1 MNRIDAV
8 DYWVA
13 EGKGKSKVSRAK
25 RMDSLRSREA
35 WHILGHDFSS
45 TGCEA
50 TLLYNQIN
58 DMDEAQFQLAIEEL
72 AQKFQTLK
80 HTAQLQDCDWQDVT
94 LIRSQNLPSSLNHF
108 LRLTRRLPLRSKE
121 KKKPPDT
128 TPQQH
133 QVPEAQE
140 LQSQIINDEQ
150 AIEEEEEEEEDPEC
164 LPKFPSTTTH
174 PSTDPTTTTT
184 IIYDII
190 YSPTYRVPILYIH
203 KPPPPPITL
212 RDDDNNDDDDND
224 DNNPDPFLTHLQN
237 SSSSAVLL
245 SLIDHPTIGKPVYFI
260 HPCRTQEAIAE
271 ILSSSLSS
279 ATRRLGKNGSGGGEE
294 EEERGGGEGGMQWFM
309 AWWGCIGNSA
319 GLSVPM
325 ELARMV
331 MMPTLTTTKTMSAAG
346 GV

>member
-1 MNRIDAV
+1 
-8 DYWVA
+8 
-13 EGKGKSKVSRAK
+13 
-25 RMDSLRSREA
+25 MDSLRSREP
-35 WHILGHDFSS
+35 WHTLGHDFSS

-58 DMDEAQFQLAIEEL
+58 DMNEVQFQLAIEEL

-140 LQSQIINDEQ
+140 AQSQIINNEQ
-150 AIEEEEEEEEDPEC
+150 ATEEEEEEEDPEC
-164 LPKFPSTTTH
+164 LPKFPPTTTH
-174 PSTDPTTTTT
+174 PSTDPTTTT

-212 RDDDNNDDDDND
+212 PDDDNNDDDDN

-245 SLIDHPTIGKPVYFI
+245 SLIDHPAIGKPVYFI

-271 ILSSSLSS
+271 ILSSSSS
-279 ATRRLGKNGSGGGEE
+279 RRRLGKNEGGGGEE

-331 MMPTLTTTKTMSAAG
+331 MMPTLTTTKTKSAAG
-346 GV
+346 GELNLAKSQNTAHV

>member
-1 MNRIDAV
+1 MNRINAV
-8 DYWVA
+8 DYWVG
-13 EGKGKSKVSRAK
+13 EGERKSKVSRVK
-25 RMDSLRSREA
+25 RMDSLRSREP
-35 WHILGHDFSS
+35 WHVLGHDFSS

-72 AQKFQTLK
+72 AHKFQTLK

-94 LIRSQNLPSSLNHF
+94 LITSQNLPSSLNHF

-121 KKKPPDT
+121 RKKPPDT
-128 TPQQH
+128 TPQQQ

-140 LQSQIINDEQ
+140 VQSQIINDDEQ
-150 AIEEEEEEEEDPEC
+150 AIAEEEEEEDPEC
-164 LPKFPSTTTH
+164 LPKFPPTTTH
-174 PSTDPTTTTT
+174 PSTDPTTTTIT
-184 IIYDII
+184 YDII

-203 KPPPPPITL
+203 KPPPLLSIPPQ
-212 RDDDNNDDDDND
+212 DDDNN
-224 DNNPDPFLTHLQN
+224 NNPDPFLTHLQN

-245 SLIDHPTIGKPVYFI
+245 SLIDHPATGKPVYFI

-271 ILSSSLSS
+271 ILSSSSS
-279 ATRRLGKNGSGGGEE
+279 RRRLGKTGSGGGEE
-294 EEERGGGEGGMQWFM
+294 EEETGGGEGGMQWFM

-346 GV
+346 GE

>member
-1 MNRIDAV
+1 M
-8 DYWVA
+8 
-13 EGKGKSKVSRAK
+13 G
-25 RMDSLRSREA
+25 SLRSREP
-35 WHILGHDFSS
+35 WHVLGHDFSS

-94 LIRSQNLPSSLNHF
+94 LIRSHNLPSSLNHF

-140 LQSQIINDEQ
+140 AQSQIINNEQ
-150 AIEEEEEEEEDPEC
+150 ATEEEEEEEDPEC
-164 LPKFPSTTTH
+164 LPKFPPTTTH
-174 PSTDPTTTTT
+174 PSTDPTTT

-190 YSPTYRVPILYIH
+190 YSPTYRVPVLYIH
-203 KPPPPPITL
+203 KPPPPAITPP
-212 RDDDNNDDDDND
+212 DDDNNDDDDDND
-224 DNNPDPFLTHLQN
+224 NDNPDPFLTHLQN

-245 SLIDHPTIGKPVYFI
+245 SLIDHPTTGKPVYFI

-271 ILSSSLSS
+271 ILSSSSS
-279 ATRRLGKNGSGGGEE
+279 SSSSTRRLGQNGSGGGEEEE

-331 MMPTLTTTKTMSAAG
+331 MMPTLTTTKTMSTAG